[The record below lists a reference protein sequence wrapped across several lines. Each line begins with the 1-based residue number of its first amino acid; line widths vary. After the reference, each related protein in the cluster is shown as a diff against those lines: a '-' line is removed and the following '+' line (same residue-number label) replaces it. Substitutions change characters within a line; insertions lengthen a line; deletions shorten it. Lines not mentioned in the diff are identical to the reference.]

1 MVLSNT
7 FPMKMSK
14 TSGEDVVFKDR
25 DSDGLLTPTVDPM
38 VVTIGIG
45 PAIVR
50 RVLVD
55 SGASV
60 NVLFINAFS
69 QMKLSMADMRACP
82 NKIHG
87 FTVQPTQPV
96 GVIDLLVELGEGEKK
111 VAMIQTFVV
120 VDEHSAYNAFLGKPT
135 LTAFKIAL
143 APWCLTTK
151 FPTERGVVVIKG
163 DQKTARECYMA
174 ELVEAKRKE
183 MGKNAGPPLR
193 IRDTAL

>member
-1 MVLSNT
+1 MHGLKQHISNEDV
-7 FPMKMSK
+7 KEIS
-14 TSGEDVVFKDR
+14 SGEDVVFKDR

-135 LTAFKIAL
+135 RLQDCISPMVL
-143 APWCLTTK
+143 NH
-151 FPTERGVVVIKG
+151 EISDRKG
-163 DQKTARECYMA
+163 GCCD
-174 ELVEAKRKE
+174 
-183 MGKNAGPPLR
+183 
-193 IRDTAL
+193 